1 MDRAGAIILIVPILF
16 GLIFGFVALVWVD
29 HLHDNL
35 IEAREI
41 AETARIN
48 TVENGRN
55 LAVVREQWNLKHND
69 RIEFTVRVGEG
80 GE

>member
-1 MDRAGAIILIVPILF
+1 VNLIRTALIGAFI
-16 GLIFGFVALVWVD
+16 GALVGLGIIAHSVD
-29 HLHDNL
+29 TLRTEL
-35 IEAREI
+35 AQTREI
-41 AETARIN
+41 AEAARIN

>member
-1 MDRAGAIILIVPILF
+1 VTGYVSYHAIDTLRAELTEV
-16 GLIFGFVALVWVD
+16 
-29 HLHDNL
+29 
-35 IEAREI
+35 REI
-41 AETARIN
+41 AEAARIN
-48 TVENGRN
+48 AVENGRN